1 MASYSL
7 KHLIILAIPE
17 DGPRPTNV
25 HNGTPIA
32 SKIEKFPHLQSTVG
46 YGGLISQDSIF
57 QDSIFQDA
65 IDARAA
71 CHARGSRW
79 RVTETVAAIVAAHR
93 AGHQSPAQTVARSFK
108 RIRAHN
114 DPAIFISLRDEKDAV
129 AEAEALAA
137 KEASELPLLG
147 IPVAVK
153 DNIDVAGLP
162 TTAACP
168 AYAYTPTRDATSV
181 ARLRQAGAIIIGK
194 TNLDQF
200 ATGLVGV
207 RSPYGIPTNPMRAD
221 LIPGGSSSGSA
232 VAVSVGLVPLS
243 LGTDTAGSGRV
254 PAMFNNIVGL
264 KPSLGLVPTT
274 GVVPAC
280 RTLDCVSVFSLTVD
294 DAVAA
299 ISVMAGP
306 DSTDPFSRNRTLS
319 RLSPF
324 PTGLRL
330 GVPRDGQLIF
340 FGDRVQEA
348 AYAAA
353 IERWRALG
361 ATTVGFDL
369 EPLYE
374 TARLLYEGPWVAE
387 RYLVIRNLLASSPD
401 AIHPVTREI
410 TIAGS
415 RLSAADTFTALY
427 RLQGLRRTAEHAF
440 AGIDALVLP
449 TAPTAYSTAQVL
461 ANPIELNS
469 RLGTYTNFVNLLDL
483 CGLALPS
490 AIRTDEIPFGI
501 TLLAPAGQDALL
513 ASIGRVFQAQTK
525 LTLGAKG
532 VTLPP
537 LADLELVLTG
547 DEIPIAV
554 VGAHLSGM
562 ALNGELKAFGGRLLE
577 ATSTAPDYR
586 LYALSTTPPKPGMLR
601 VEAGSGASIELE
613 LWALPATAFAKFV
626 AAVPPPLSI
635 GTVRLKDG
643 RGIKGFI
650 VEAADIGSARDISAF
665 GGWRAFVTKA
675 TASV

>member
-1 MASYSL
+1 
-7 KHLIILAIPE
+7 
-17 DGPRPTNV
+17 
-25 HNGTPIA
+25 
-32 SKIEKFPHLQSTVG
+32 
-46 YGGLISQDSIF
+46 
-57 QDSIFQDA
+57 
-65 IDARAA
+65 
-71 CHARGSRW
+71 
-79 RVTETVAAIVAAHR
+79 VTETVAAIVAAHR
-93 AGHQSPAQTVARSFK
+93 AGSQSPAQTIARTFK

-114 DPAIFISLRDEKDAV
+114 DPAIFISLREEKDAL

-137 KEASELPLLG
+137 RDAARLPLLG
-147 IPVAVK
+147 VPVAVK
-153 DNIDVAGLP
+153 DNIDVAGLA

-168 AYAYTPTRDATSV
+168 AYSYMPTRDATSV

-232 VAVSVGLVPLS
+232 VAVSAGLVPLS

-254 PAMFNNIVGL
+254 PAMLNNIVGL
-264 KPSLGLVPTT
+264 KPSVGLVSTA

-280 RTLDCVSVFSLTVD
+280 RTLDCVSIFSLTVD

-299 ISVMAGP
+299 LAAMAGP
-306 DSTDPFSRNRTLS
+306 DRSDPFSRDRTVSPLG
-319 RLSPF
+319 PF

-340 FGDRVQEA
+340 FGDKLQEA

-353 IERWRALG
+353 LERWRALG
-361 ATTVGFDL
+361 ATLVSFDL
-369 EPLYE
+369 EPFYE
-374 TARLLYEGPWVAE
+374 TARLLYEGPWVTE

-410 TIAGS
+410 TVAGG
-415 RLSAADTFTALY
+415 RLSAADTFAALY
-427 RLQGLRRTAEHAF
+427 RLQTLRRTAEHAF

-532 VTLPP
+532 VAMPP
-537 LADLELVLTG
+537 LAGVEAGLTG

-562 ALNGELKAFGGRLLE
+562 ALNGELKALGGRLLE
-577 ATSTAPDYR
+577 ATATAPDYR
-586 LYALSTTPPKPGMLR
+586 LYALPTTPPKPGMLR
-601 VEAGSGASIELE
+601 VEAGSGTSIALE
-613 LWALPATAFAKFV
+613 VWALSAAAFGKFV
-626 AAVPPPLSI
+626 AAIPPPLSI

-643 RGIKGFI
+643 RTVKGFI
-650 VEAADIGSARDISAF
+650 VEAADVSGARDISAF
-665 GGWRAFVTKA
+665 GGWRAYMAEKA
-675 TASV
+675 TT